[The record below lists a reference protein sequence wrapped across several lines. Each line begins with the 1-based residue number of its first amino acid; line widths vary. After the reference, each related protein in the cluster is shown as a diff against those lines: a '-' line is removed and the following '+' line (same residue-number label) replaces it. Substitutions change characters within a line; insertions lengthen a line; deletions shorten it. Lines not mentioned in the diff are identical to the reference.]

1 MSRGGV
7 LTRYR
12 SRALIAFGIAV
23 YAGVVWYLGWENVA
37 RALRSADGAG
47 LFMAAGLL
55 LAGNWLR
62 ALKWRYALDAG
73 NEAFGLYFMSKASA
87 EWTPGRLG
95 EFAPLLLRRH
105 RTSRMMAW
113 IALDRVIEIAATLAL
128 GLTGAVI
135 VGLLPVGVGIGVV
148 VAGLVAG
155 GFIIALGPSI
165 SVREADDVV
174 TNFQRLRRFIV
185 ALIAEAKSFRAKLP
199 LAAVLT
205 LAPKVID
212 LAAVAV
218 LFAAFGYAPGFWL
231 LAAAKCAL
239 AAVAFF
245 PLTPLATGLPH
256 LTQASLLHHAAGIP
270 SADLAAAIGVE
281 VAMVSGL
288 LWTSFAVASLLWRPE
303 QAPVSASA
311 A

>member
-1 MSRGGV
+1 MSSGGAV
-7 LTRYR
+7 TRHR

-23 YAGVVWYLGWENVA
+23 YACVVWYLGWENVA
-37 RALRSADGAG
+37 RALRSADAAG
-47 LFMAAGLL
+47 LCVAAGLL

-105 RTSRMMAW
+105 RTSRMTAW
-113 IALDRVIEIAATLAL
+113 IALDRVIEIVATLIL
-128 GLTGAVI
+128 GLAGAV
-135 VGLLPVGVGIGVV
+135 VTRLLPVGVGIGVV
-148 VAGLVAG
+148 VVGCVVGAILFSWGSSIAVRQAG
-155 GFIIALGPSI
+155 
-165 SVREADDVV
+165 DVV
-174 TNFQRLRRFIV
+174 TKLQRLRRFV
-185 ALIAEAKSFRAKLP
+185 VELISEAKSFRAKLP

-205 LAPKVID
+205 IAPKMID
-212 LAAVAV
+212 LAAVAIV
-218 LFAAFGYAPGFWL
+218 FAAFGYAPGFWL

-270 SADLAAAIGVE
+270 SAELAAAIGVE
-281 VAMVSGL
+281 VAMVTGL
-288 LWTSFAVASLLWRPE
+288 LWTSFAVASLLWRPGDSA
-303 QAPVSASA
+303 APAVSA
-311 A
+311 